1 MKTLRKL
8 LLLGL
13 PLVLSVLPATA
24 QVNTG
29 SADFSRYV
37 ALGASL
43 TAGFSSGSLHA
54 EGQALSYPS
63 LIHSQATGSAAGFEQ
78 PLMADPGIPNILQLQ
93 SLAPLVIAPKPGQGI
108 PVNIALERPYNN
120 LAVPGANTGDIVRTT
135 TGGLHPLVLRG
146 LGTQLEQAAF
156 LQPTFATLWPGGND
170 ALGAVVSGIVIDGV
184 TLTPTADVAAD
195 LAVIG
200 ETLEAVGTENGALAT
215 VPDVT
220 KIPYVTTLPP
230 VVVDPV
236 TNEPVIV
243 DGQLVPLIGPDGP
256 LGLDDS
262 VLLSAT
268 TELAQ
273 GRGVP
278 VALGGSGQPLSD
290 GAVLS
295 ASEKSAIQVRVAEYN
310 ALIRSAVQDSGV
322 ALADVAAVFE
332 DISQNGVVLGGIQF
346 TTEFLVGG
354 LFSYDG
360 IHPSP
365 LGAALV
371 ANSFIE
377 AINTTYGGEIPLLDL
392 GPFVLGDLG
401 RLPGTGTGQVPVA
414 AGQLVFTKQA
424 YRNLRKSLG
433 IPSPRKLQRIKRRR
447 ERRGVPLIAAAS
459 PRVDSGSRVVVQ
471 RKVAPNRVMERRR
484 LKVRKIRQ

>member
-1 MKTLRKL
+1 
-8 LLLGL
+8 
-13 PLVLSVLPATA
+13 
-24 QVNTG
+24 
-29 SADFSRYV
+29 
-37 ALGASL
+37 
-43 TAGFSSGSLHA
+43 
-54 EGQALSYPS
+54 
-63 LIHSQATGSAAGFEQ
+63 
-78 PLMADPGIPNILQLQ
+78 
-93 SLAPLVIAPKPGQGI
+93 
-108 PVNIALERPYNN
+108 
-120 LAVPGANTGDIVRTT
+120 
-135 TGGLHPLVLRG
+135 
-146 LGTQLEQAAF
+146 
-156 LQPTFATLWPGGND
+156 
-170 ALGAVVSGIVIDGV
+170 
-184 TLTPTADVAAD
+184 
-195 LAVIG
+195 
-200 ETLEAVGTENGALAT
+200 
-215 VPDVT
+215 
-220 KIPYVTTLPP
+220 
-230 VVVDPV
+230 
-236 TNEPVIV
+236 
-243 DGQLVPLIGPDGP
+243 
-256 LGLDDS
+256 
-262 VLLSAT
+262 
-268 TELAQ
+268 
-273 GRGVP
+273 
-278 VALGGSGQPLSD
+278 
-290 GAVLS
+290 
-295 ASEKSAIQVRVAEYN
+295 
-310 ALIRSAVQDSGV
+310 V

>member
-1 MKTLRKL
+1 MKTLDKL

-13 PLVLSVLPATA
+13 SVALATPPVVA

-37 ALGASL
+37 ALGASV

-54 EGQALSYPS
+54 EGQLLSYPS
-63 LIHSQATGSAAGFEQ
+63 LIHSQATGGAAGFEQ

-93 SLAPLVIAPKPGQGI
+93 SLVPLVIAPKPGQGI
-108 PVNIALERPYNN
+108 PVNLALERPYNN
-120 LAVPGANTGDIVRTT
+120 LAVPGANTGDIVRTRI
-135 TGGLHPLVLRG
+135 GGLHPLILRG

-156 LQPTFATLWPGGND
+156 LQPTFVTLWPGGND

-184 TLTPTADVAAD
+184 TLTSTAQFVAD
-195 LAVIG
+195 LTVIG
-200 ETLEAVGTENGALAT
+200 ETLGAVGTENGALAT

-220 KIPYVTTLPP
+220 RLPYVTTLPP
-230 VVVDPV
+230 VLVDPV
-236 TNEPVIV
+236 NSEPVIIE
-243 DGQLVPLIGPDGP
+243 GQVVPLIGPDGL
-256 LGLDDS
+256 LGPGDS

-295 ASEKSAIQVRVAEYN
+295 ASERSAIQARVAEYN
-310 ALIRSAVQDSGV
+310 DLIRGAAEDSGA
-322 ALADVAAVFE
+322 ALADVEAVFE
-332 DISQNGVVLGGIQF
+332 EISQNGIVLGGIRF

-365 LGAALV
+365 LATALL
-371 ANSFIE
+371 ANTFIE
-377 AINTTYGGEIPLLDL
+377 AINSTYGGEIPLLDL
-392 GPFVLGDLG
+392 GPFFLGDLA
-401 RLPGTGTGQVPVA
+401 RLPGTGTGQLPVA
-414 AGQLVFTKQA
+414 PGQLLFTKQA
-424 YRNLRKSLG
+424 YRSLRKSLG
-433 IPSPRKLQRIKRRR
+433 IPSPRKLQRIKRRK
-447 ERRGVPLIAAAS
+447 ERRGAPLVAA
-459 PRVDSGSRVVVQ
+459 DSSRAESSNRAVVQ
-471 RKVAPNRVMERRR
+471 RKAAPNRVVEQRRVN
-484 LKVRKIRQ
+484 VRRVRQ